1 MSSTLDKLI
10 RYHRFLL
17 DEKRR
22 ALREMED
29 AEARIVAAIETLE
42 MEIRREQTVAGGS
55 TEVGFAYGGYAAR
68 AIRRRTG
75 LKQQLA
81 AAQAE
86 VEAAREA
93 LALAFENLKKYEITR
108 DIRDEAARQEAARR
122 EQVFLDEI
130 ALNQHRRREGGQ

>member
-22 ALREMED
+22 VLREMEE
-29 AEARIVAAIETLE
+29 AEARIGSAIEALE
-42 MEIRREQTVAGGS
+42 AEIRNEQAVAGGS
-55 TEVGFAYGGYAAR
+55 SEVGFAYGGYAAR
-68 AIRRRTG
+68 TIRRRSG

-81 AAQAE
+81 AAQAD

-93 LALAFENLKKYEITR
+93 LAQAFEELKKYEIAR
-108 DIRDEAARQEAARR
+108 DIREEAARQEANRR
-122 EQVFLDEI
+122 EQLVLDEI
-130 ALNQHRRREGGQ
+130 ALNQHRRRPG